1 MTASSAAPP
10 STLSGVFNHDDRRR
24 YTGGTLQRA
33 RPDDRMSVS
42 LDSEKGDSD
51 GDRTPPAKEP
61 PAGPTSTG
69 QEISASLI
77 DPALHSSGSPS
88 SSPSSADADA
98 TLRTAQAATEVAERA
113 DSQWVSLVRALEGL
127 RGWINYRI
135 DNQDYESEEEQ
146 QQQQQQLEEQEM
158 HSREQ
163 PAEQQHNPT
172 PEQAELQEQPEAP
185 SEDVTMGGMETG
197 AEKAAVKTEGPGETG
212 EDTVMYPT
220 LRGLDEDGDSKMPSS

>member
-10 STLSGVFNHDDRRR
+10 STLSGVFDHDDRRR

-42 LDSEKGDSD
+42 LDSEKADSD
-51 GDRTPPAKEP
+51 GDRTPPAKQP
-61 PAGPTSTG
+61 SAGLTSTG

-88 SSPSSADADA
+88 SSPSSADADADA

-135 DNQDYESEEEQ
+135 DHQEYDEEEQ
-146 QQQQQQLEEQEM
+146 AQRQAEQE
-158 HSREQ
+158 Q
-163 PAEQQHNPT
+163 VEQQMQT
-172 PEQAELQEQPEAP
+172 PEPPVEHQYTPDQPEAP
-185 SEDVTMGGMETG
+185 SEDVAMGGMETG
-197 AEKAAVKTEGPGETG
+197 TEKAVKAEGPGETS

-220 LRGLDEDGDSKMPSS
+220 LRGLDEDGDSKM

>member
-10 STLSGVFNHDDRRR
+10 STLSGVFDYDDRRR

-42 LDSEKGDSD
+42 LDSENGDSD
-51 GDRTPPAKEP
+51 GDRTPPAKQP
-61 PAGPTSTG
+61 SAGPTSTG

-77 DPALHSSGSPS
+77 DPALHSNGSPS

-135 DNQDYESEEEQ
+135 DHEEYDEEEQ
-146 QQQQQQLEEQEM
+146 ALRRQQQAEQE
-158 HSREQ
+158 Q
-163 PAEQQHNPT
+163 AEQQMQSPEPPVKQHT
-172 PEQAELQEQPEAP
+172 PEQPEAP
-185 SEDVTMGGMETG
+185 SEDVAMGGMEMGT
-197 AEKAAVKTEGPGETG
+197 EKAVKDEGPGETS
-212 EDTVMYPT
+212 EETVMYPT
-220 LRGLDEDGDSKMPSS
+220 LRGLDEDGDSKM